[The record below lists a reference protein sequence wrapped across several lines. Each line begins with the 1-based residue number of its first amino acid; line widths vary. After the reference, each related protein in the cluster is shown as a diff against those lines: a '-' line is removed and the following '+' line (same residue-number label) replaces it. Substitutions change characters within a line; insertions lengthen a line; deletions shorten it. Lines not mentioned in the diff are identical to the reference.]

1 MQGINAEPLTTL
13 HPEPLTEN
21 LYKSVKSVG
30 HKKVVSAPRP
40 NRTSYHFNS
49 VRNPKVKRG
58 EEW

>member
-1 MQGINAEPLTTL
+1 MQGINAEPLT
-13 HPEPLTEN
+13 
-21 LYKSVKSVG
+21 YGKSVKSVG

-40 NRTSYHFNS
+40 NRTSFHFNS